1 MGKIEDKNIK
11 NEEKTNEDLKQN
23 SSNENKMNKYSKNTK
38 PIPKDLREFF
48 NRNYLVFIGGSGA
61 PKEFSSLG
69 DGFKGERNVTQKDI
83 DSFSPETLF
92 YLSQFKNPDFILKN
106 FRAGS
111 INFYQ
116 L

>member
-1 MGKIEDKNIK
+1 MVKNANNIYE
-11 NEEKTNEDLKQN
+11 NEEIKDE
-23 SSNENKMNKYSKNTK
+23 SNETENNEKSSGKTSKA
-38 PIPKDLREFF
+38 IPEELRKFF
-48 NRNYLVFIGGSGA
+48 NENYLVFIGGCGA

-69 DGFKGERNVTQKDI
+69 DGFKGERNITQEDLS
-83 DSFSPETLF
+83 SFSRETLL

-106 FRAGS
+106 FKSGS